1 MNHNKM
7 KKIFLYGSMLLFIN
21 LLLQSCDNNSTY
33 SVTANIDGL
42 PWKSDGYVQ
51 ANEAD
56 SFLIINAFS
65 DDQTFIA
72 LEFKQYETPGTYSLD
87 SSSNAF
93 GFGTYFGSSSTL
105 THYTSANRPGIFTI
119 TSFSASDKKIKG
131 NFELTAFT
139 STHDSIRVSD
149 GSFDVN
155 FQN

>member
-1 MNHNKM
+1 M
-7 KKIFLYGSMLLFIN
+7 KKTLFFVISLLI
-21 LLLQSCDNNSTY
+21 LSSLLQSCDKNSIY
-33 SVTANIDGL
+33 SVTATIDGL
-42 PWKSDGYVQ
+42 PWQSDGYVQ

-72 LEFKQYETPGTYSLD
+72 LEFNQYESSGSFSLD
-87 SSSNAF
+87 SSNNAF
-93 GFGTYFGSSSTL
+93 GYGTYFGSSSTL
-105 THYTSANRPGIFTI
+105 THYTSALRPGSFTI

-139 STHDSIRVSD
+139 STNDSIRVTN
-149 GSFDVN
+149 GNFDVN